1 VRCSELTSNKLSSVL
16 DESSS
21 LFIGLTSLSYLGL
34 AANQIQSV
42 SRRAFDG
49 LDALRHVDV
58 TDNDIG
64 SLQDDAFTRLTNLQT
79 MSVSPLTFSLSV
91 SLSICLDHRVITSQ
105 HCCPVRAPGP

>member
-1 VRCSELTSNKLSSVL
+1 ML
-16 DESSS
+16 DESSP

-42 SRRAFDG
+42 SRHAFDG

-64 SLQDDAFTRLTNLQT
+64 SLQDDTFTRLNNLQT
-79 MSVSPLTFSLSV
+79 MSVSPWTFSLCPSV
-91 SLSICLDHRVITSQ
+91 WTTGSSLLNTVEDTEDSKPKNGR
-105 HCCPVRAPGP
+105 R